1 MVTYE
6 EGMRINYRI
15 SCRCGY
21 AGEWRKTRQEAFGDR
36 LKHRSKVLPLR
47 PPAAESETDGQ

>member
-47 PPAAESETDGQ
+47 PPAAESESDGQ